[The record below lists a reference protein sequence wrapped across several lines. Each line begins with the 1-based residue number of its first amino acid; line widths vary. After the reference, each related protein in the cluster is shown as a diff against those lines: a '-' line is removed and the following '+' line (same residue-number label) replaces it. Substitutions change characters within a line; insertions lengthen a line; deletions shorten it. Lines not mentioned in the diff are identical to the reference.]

1 MIRQQRFHAAEIAI
15 QQRDG
20 LSEADAERR
29 ASFIRPAMPEQHR
42 QFFESLPF
50 VILGL
55 ADQQGYP
62 WALPHF
68 AQYLGQYVGQYE
80 GQYVGQHAGQS
91 PSAQPGLG
99 QARFIESPSATSL
112 QLAGTLPLVQQLALD
127 TRPNAKVGLLGIE
140 LSTRRRNRMNGR
152 IKTANAKGLCIAVEQ
167 SFGNC
172 PQYIQTRTL
181 RWVKGIPA
189 PLDAIPIAVED
200 NLGAEL
206 VQHIEAADS
215 FYIASRNA
223 QLNDSPQN
231 GIDAS
236 HRGGKP
242 GFVKVEG
249 STLSFPDFSGN
260 RFFNTLGNIEADGR
274 VGLLFPDFVSGDMLL
289 LSGRATVNWDKQAIA
304 AFAGAER
311 IVEVSIE
318 RQLLLRDYLPMRG
331 KLGELSP
338 ALHETGSWQPA
349 AKQAFTPFTL
359 IDKQVESRHI
369 SSFYLAPQDKLSR
382 LEPFKPGQSIALKLN
397 VAGHT
402 RPLVRNYSLS
412 QAANGEC
419 YRISVKREDSG
430 AVSQALHDQLSL
442 GDSIQLARPSG
453 RFYLA
458 DSNRPAVLISGGVGI
473 TPMMAMLEQR
483 ALDAVAGISVAP
495 LWFVHASRDSSEL
508 PFAKRLRELS
518 QLHAWLNLHI
528 ALSSTLPQ
536 DRLGIDFDS
545 RGRLSADTL
554 KPLLPSGEVDY
565 YLCGSLAFM
574 RSLYQGL
581 LKQGLDRQHIHY
593 ELFTEGSLEEQVP
606 VQTAEHAE
614 VEFAKSGISASWQ
627 PKHGSLLDF
636 AEQQGLSPE
645 HSCRNGNCGACACKL
660 TAGKVVYPSRPG
672 FTPAD
677 DEVLIC
683 SARPALGCT
692 KIVIDC

>member
-29 ASFIRPAMPEQHR
+29 AAFIRPAMPEQHR

-68 AQYLGQYVGQYE
+68 AQHLGQYVGQ
-80 GQYVGQHAGQS
+80 A
-91 PSAQPGLG
+91 P
-99 QARFIESPSATSL
+99 FIESPSATTL
-112 QLAGTLPLVQQLALD
+112 QLASALPLVQQLALD
-127 TRPNAKVGLLGIE
+127 TRTNAKVGLLGIE
-140 LSTRRRNRMNGR
+140 LATRRRNRMNGR
-152 IKTANAKGLCIAVEQ
+152 IQVAGPKGLSITVEQ

-181 RWVKGIPA
+181 HWVKAMPA
-189 PLDAIPIAVED
+189 PHDAIPMAV
-200 NLGAEL
+200 NGSLGAEL
-206 VQHIEAADS
+206 VEHVEAADS
-215 FYIASRNA
+215 FYIASRSA
-223 QLNDSPQN
+223 QLDDSSHELPQN

-249 STLSFPDFSGN
+249 NTLSFPDFSGN

-289 LSGRATVNWDKQAIA
+289 LSGRAHINWDKQAIA
-304 AFAGAER
+304 EFAGAER

-318 RQLLLRDYLPMRG
+318 RQLLLRDYLPLRG
-331 KLGELSP
+331 KLEEISP
-338 ALHETGSWQPA
+338 ALQGTGSWQPA

-359 IDKQVESRHI
+359 IDKQIESRHI

-382 LEPFKPGQSIALKLN
+382 LEPFKPGQSIALKLK

-430 AVSQALHDQLSL
+430 AVSRALHDQLSL
-442 GDSIQLARPSG
+442 GDSVQLARPSG
-453 RFYLA
+453 QFYLT
-458 DSNRPAVLISGGVGI
+458 DSNRPAVLISGGVGV

-483 ALDAVAGISVAP
+483 ALDAAAGLSVAQ
-495 LWFVHASRDSSEL
+495 LWFIHASRDSGEL

-518 QLHAWLNLHI
+518 QQHAWLNLHI
-528 ALSSTLPQ
+528 ALSRPLPQ
-536 DRLGIDFDS
+536 DRPEIDFDS
-545 RGRLSADTL
+545 QGRLSADTL
-554 KPLLPSGEVDY
+554 KPLLPNGDFDY

-581 LKQGLDRQHIHY
+581 LKRGIDRQRIHY
-593 ELFTEGSLEEQVP
+593 ELFAEGSLEEQAP

-614 VEFAKSGISASWQ
+614 VEFAKSGLVASWH
-627 PKHGSLLDF
+627 PTHGSLLDF

-683 SARPALGCT
+683 SARPALGST